1 MVLLYKVKQVN
12 KVAIVGFII
21 QYFGIKMI
29 NQIEQQWLRS
39 FHCVFENNSF
49 KKAAEFLDLPT
60 SNVSRH
66 IALLEEKLNTRLFER
81 TTRKIAPTEAGE
93 KLYQS
98 TQSLLGQLDEALEEV
113 TRYSHGVEGQLRIL
127 MPDTPALAQA
137 VISFCTDHPK
147 ISLCCDTSLSPKD
160 DLLDGF
166 DLILNFGRGKLPDS
180 NWIAREIRRW
190 PSAVVASPELIQD
203 SKRPYQITD
212 LVHVPCISSLTA
224 LSGTPWVFRSTEGE
238 LITQKVSSSFRVNSG
253 SLAKAGALAGLGFSI
268 LPIEACVEEIKAGSL
283 EVVELEHKPED
294 LVLYAFYAS
303 RKHLAKKISMF
314 IEHLQTSPAP
324 LQK

>member
-12 KVAIVGFII
+12 KVAIVGYII
-21 QYFGIKMI
+21 QEFGIKMI
-29 NQIEQQWLRS
+29 DQIEQQWLRS
-39 FHCVFENNSF
+39 FHSVFENNSF
-49 KKAAEFLDLPT
+49 KRAAEFLDLPT

-98 TQSLLGQLDEALEEV
+98 TQSLLDQLNEALEGV
-113 TRYSHGVEGQLRIL
+113 TRYSHGIEGQLRIL

-137 VISFCTDHPK
+137 VISFCTEHPK
-147 ISLCCDTSLSPKD
+147 VSLCCDTNLSPKG

-166 DLILNFGRGKLPDS
+166 DVILSFGRGKLADS

-190 PSAVVASPELIQD
+190 PSVVVAAPKLIQD
-203 SKRPYQITD
+203 SKRPFQITD
-212 LVHVPCISSLTA
+212 LLHVPCISSLTA
-224 LSGTPWVFRSTEGE
+224 LNGTPWIFKSTDGE
-238 LITQKVSSSFRVNSG
+238 LITQKVNSSFRVNSG

-268 LPIEACVEEIKAGSL
+268 LPLEACLGDIKVGSL
-283 EVVELEHKPED
+283 EVVELEYKPED

-314 IEHLQTSPAP
+314 VEHLQTCPAH